1 MNKLRFSTL
10 ITMLILAFLTAC
22 SSGSGSVSGTITYLQ
37 KIALPDDAVIT
48 VQIQDTSMADAK
60 ATVMGEQVIKTEGKQ
75 VPFEFDVTYDSK
87 EIQDNHTYTMSA
99 RITDEAGKMLFINDT
114 AIPVITRD
122 SPTEDVEIIV
132 VPVQ

>member
-48 VQIQDTSMADAK
+48 IQIQDTSLADAK
-60 ATVMGEQVIKTEGKQ
+60 ATVIGEQVIKTEGKQ
-75 VPFEFDVTYDSK
+75 VPFDFEVTYDSNA
-87 EIQDNHTYTMSA
+87 IQDNHTYTMSA
-99 RITDEAGKMLFINDT
+99 RITDEAGKLLFINDT